1 MSKRNSRRRWRGALL
16 VLGVLPLVVACSTT
30 NNITSPCGTGT
41 VVVDGVCVAAN
52 NDAATDAAE
61 SDAADSSVPSTD
73 SGALPT
79 DSSTALDTTDGSA
92 ADAPDA
98 SAWTP
103 DPCPTSS
110 YVNCSKD
117 CDGVGPRCNEFVSC
131 PTKALIHWGPSP
143 VVRVP
148 AYVDAPVCDKFCAT
162 SQARGAYFHIS
173 VSKSSI
179 LRVSPPWAIAG
190 SPGLIGCPPVKGSN
204 CKPVLG
210 DMDFVVFTTDPTA
223 PARNVTITSATT
235 DKCP

>member
-1 MSKRNSRRRWRGALL
+1 M
-16 VLGVLPLVVACSTT
+16 
-30 NNITSPCGTGT
+30 
-41 VVVDGVCVAAN
+41 VDGVCVAAN

-61 SDAADSSVPSTD
+61 SDGEDSSVPSTD

-79 DSSTALDTTDGSA
+79 DSSTALDATDGSA

-98 SAWTP
+98 TAWTP

-110 YVNCSKD
+110 FVDCAADCSEN
-117 CDGVGPRCNEFVSC
+117 GPICSTYLSC
-131 PTKALIHWGPSP
+131 PTKASTHWGAAKF
-143 VVRVP
+143 VRIP
-148 AYVDAPVCDKFCAT
+148 AYADAPVCDKFCAT

-173 VSKSSI
+173 ASNPSI

-204 CKPVLG
+204 CKPFFG
-210 DMDFVVFTTDPTA
+210 DADFVVFTTDPTA
-223 PARNVTITSATT
+223 PARNVTITLAAT